1 MNLPD
6 SFFKDELRSDFP
18 VTKKRKQIWAT
29 ELYMLK
35 KFDQICKKY
44 NLSYFVYYGT
54 LLGAVRHHGFIPWDD
69 DIDVVM
75 FRDDYERFQS
85 IAPSEFTEPYFFQ
98 NTYTDRLIWPFSK
111 IRDSR
116 TTGIEFPDMKDFN
129 QGIFM
134 DIFPLDSVPDGI
146 TESFSKAR
154 EYQGLLWNTLSD
166 PEKVLL
172 YVERELKAEKWS
184 ISEAQFF
191 LDITKLDIIERF
203 KVFEEL
209 CLAYFDKTTRLN
221 YIMDELCPSNYKN
234 VEKSWFKDTVY
245 LPFENMLVPA
255 PSEYD
260 KALRQCYGDYHE
272 FVHGGSSHQNIIL
285 DAEISYKEYFFKYLS

>member
-1 MNLPD
+1 
-6 SFFKDELRSDFP
+6 
-18 VTKKRKQIWAT
+18 
-29 ELYMLK
+29 
-35 KFDQICKKY
+35 
-44 NLSYFVYYGT
+44 
-54 LLGAVRHHGFIPWDD
+54 
-69 DIDVVM
+69 
-75 FRDDYERFQS
+75 
-85 IAPSEFTEPYFFQ
+85 
-98 NTYTDRLIWPFSK
+98 
-111 IRDSR
+111 
-116 TTGIEFPDMKDFN
+116 MKDFN

-260 KALRQCYGDYHE
+260 KVLRQCYGDYHE

>member
-1 MNLPD
+1 
-6 SFFKDELRSDFP
+6 
-18 VTKKRKQIWAT
+18 
-29 ELYMLK
+29 
-35 KFDQICKKY
+35 
-44 NLSYFVYYGT
+44 
-54 LLGAVRHHGFIPWDD
+54 
-69 DIDVVM
+69 M

-98 NTYTDRLIWPFSK
+98 NSYTDRLIWPFSK

-260 KALRQCYGDYHE
+260 KVLRQCYGDYHE